1 MKAAALRI
9 LALGVLLA
17 SGHVLAQSAPAPLP
31 AWEKLTPE
39 QREALIAPVR
49 DRWNREPGDRGR
61 MLERA
66 QRWQAMTPEQR
77 AQARHGM
84 KRFEGMSPDQRRHA
98 RALFARMKTLSPEQ
112 REALRNEWKKMTPEQ
127 REAWM
132 RDNAPPPRDRDRD
145 RDRNRRP

>member
-1 MKAAALRI
+1 MKVHALRI
-9 LALGVLLA
+9 LALGALLA
-17 SGHVLAQSAPAPLP
+17 SGHVLAQASPTPLP
-31 AWEKLTPE
+31 AWDKLTPQ

-49 DRWNREPGDRGR
+49 DRWNREPEDRGR

-98 RALFARMKTLSPEQ
+98 RALYARMKSLSPEQ
-112 REALRNEWKKMTPEQ
+112 RETLREQWKKMTPEQ
-127 REAWM
+127 RESWM
-132 RDNAPPPRDRDRD
+132 RDNAPPPRDRDRE
-145 RDRNRRP
+145 RRPER